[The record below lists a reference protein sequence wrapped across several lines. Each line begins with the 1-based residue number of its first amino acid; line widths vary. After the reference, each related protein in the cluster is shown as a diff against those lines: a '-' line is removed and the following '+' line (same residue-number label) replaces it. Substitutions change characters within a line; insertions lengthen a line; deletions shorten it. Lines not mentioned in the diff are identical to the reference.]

1 MKRIA
6 IALLLTIV
14 AASAV
19 QAATIE
25 EIQTGVYAPAEIVD
39 VSGVVVV
46 GINATSSNGYYI
58 AEAPY
63 GAYNGVYA
71 YGPNADVAVGDVI
84 DIVGGEVAE
93 YYDLTELKTF
103 DAIVTV
109 VGSMAV
115 PAPTMMTADELYAD
129 AEPFEG
135 CLIAITDGM
144 TVTEIGSYGEWT
156 ATTMGGTA
164 VLMDDYM
171 YDVATVVVG
180 DCYNNVTGC
189 LDYTY
194 GAYKLQTISAELTDC
209 TVAAEAT
216 SFDAVKSLYR

>member
-6 IALLLTIV
+6 IALLLTII

-25 EIQTGVYAPAEIVD
+25 EIQMGVHAPADIVD

-46 GINATSSNGYYI
+46 GINLTSSNGYYI

-71 YGPNADVAVGDVI
+71 YGPNADVAIGDVI
-84 DIVGGEVAE
+84 DITGGEVAE

-109 VGSMAV
+109 VGSMTV
-115 PAPTMMTADELYAD
+115 PAPSMMTADELYAD
-129 AEPFEG
+129 PEPFEG
-135 CLIAITDGM
+135 CLIMLTDGM
-144 TVTEIGSYGEWT
+144 IVTELGSYGEWT
-156 ATTMGGTA
+156 ATTLGGTA
-164 VLMDDYM
+164 VLFDDYM
-171 YDVATVVVG
+171 FDVSTVMVD
-180 DCYNNVTGC
+180 DCYDNVTGC

-194 GAYKLQTISAELTDC
+194 GAYKLQAQTIVDADC
-209 TVAAEAT
+209 AVETET
-216 SFDAVKSLYR
+216 SSFGSVKSLYR